1 MNLLFCNILSWNI
14 NTVVLHV
21 MLQHIRY
28 HWVVFKYPIKLA
40 YEVVVWINTAGCLMA
55 YPGTCRYGDGSVIAE
70 VHRIVFTC
78 SHCCNSPVVL
88 RQHLKSVYIDIDYTI
103 L

>member
-1 MNLLFCNILSWNI
+1 MNLFFCNILLWNI
-14 NTVVLHV
+14 DSIVIHI
-21 MLQHIRY
+21 MLQHIGY
-28 HWVVFKYPIKLA
+28 HWIVFKYPIKLA
-40 YEVVVWINTAGCLMA
+40 YEVVVWINTASRLMA
-55 YPGTCRYGDGSVIAE
+55 YPSTCWYGDGSVIAK
-70 VHRIVFTC
+70 VNRIVFTC

>member
-40 YEVVVWINTAGCLMA
+40 YEVVVGINTASRLMA
-55 YPGTCRYGDGSVIAE
+55 YLSTCWYGDGSVIAE
-70 VHRIVFTC
+70 VHRIVSTC
-78 SHCCNSPVVL
+78 YHGC
-88 RQHLKSVYIDIDYTI
+88 
-103 L
+103 